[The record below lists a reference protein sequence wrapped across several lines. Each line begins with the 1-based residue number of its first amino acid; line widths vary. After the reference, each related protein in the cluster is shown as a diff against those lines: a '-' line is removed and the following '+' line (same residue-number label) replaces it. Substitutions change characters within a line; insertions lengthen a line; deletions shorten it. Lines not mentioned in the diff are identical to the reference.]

1 MSGGESRPP
10 AIRAR
15 FGVLGHTKKA
25 GLTFDRINWDPDKH
39 RKRLKMVRNIL
50 NGTTRR
56 SKKQP
61 KPVSDTSPT
70 PTRSLIVH
78 PWFTESK

>member
-15 FGVLGHTKKA
+15 FGVLGHTNA
-25 GLTFDRINWDPDKH
+25 GQGLVFMPIDWDSDKH
-39 RKRLKMVRNIL
+39 RKRLKAIRNYL
-50 NGTTRR
+50 NGTSRR
-56 SKKQP
+56 KKLCM
-61 KPVSDTSPT
+61 PVSDTSPT
-70 PTRSLIVH
+70 PTPSLIVH